1 MYYNKGLCGKKLRVI
16 EHAVFRNYL
25 NISQLWSNL
34 GLVNT
39 ILDQTMADDRS
50 AINRLTELDNRLVN
64 LSRITGNPLTYQ

>member
-1 MYYNKGLCGKKLRVI
+1 MQYTKGLCGKKLQVI